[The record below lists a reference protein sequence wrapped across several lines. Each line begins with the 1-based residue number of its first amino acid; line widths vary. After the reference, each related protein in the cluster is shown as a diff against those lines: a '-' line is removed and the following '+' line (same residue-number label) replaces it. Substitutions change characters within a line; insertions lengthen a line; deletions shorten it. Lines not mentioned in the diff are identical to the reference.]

1 MNTFDL
7 INGSFEAVAA
17 LFTLNHCRVLLRDRA
32 VAGVSIASMAFFTL
46 WGVWNLWFYPHLGQT
61 WSFAGGVLLVM
72 ANAIY
77 VALLCRFSGFT
88 RRLRE
93 RWMNATWKSR
103 KRIGSVVCAFKGCHY
118 DTPVFCTNALYLC
131 TRCGKE
137 VRGRT
142 FSDLQPIT
150 ADELDDIHRLHEI
163 YEEDHIHA

>member
-46 WGVWNLWFYPHLGQT
+46 WGVWNLWFYPHLGQA
-61 WSFAGGVLLVM
+61 WSFAGGVLLVI

-77 VALLCRFSGFT
+77 VALLCRFSGVGRWL
-88 RRLRE
+88 RR
-93 RWMNATWKSR
+93 AS
-103 KRIGSVVCAFKGCHY
+103 GSVVCRFKGCHY
-118 DTPVFCTNALYLC
+118 DTPVFSTNTLYFC

-137 VRGRT
+137 ITGRT
-142 FSDLQPIT
+142 FADLQPLS
-150 ADELDDIHRLHEI
+150 DEELDDIHRLLEI

>member
-1 MNTFDL
+1 MNAPDL

-61 WSFAGGVLLVM
+61 WSFAGGVLLVA
-72 ANAIY
+72 ANAVY
-77 VALLCRFSGFT
+77 VVLLCRFSGVGRWL
-88 RRLRE
+88 RR
-93 RWMNATWKSR
+93 AA
-103 KRIGSVVCAFKGCHY
+103 GSVVCRFKGCHY
-118 DTPVFCTNALYLC
+118 DTPVFHPNALHFC

-137 VRGRT
+137 VTGRT
-142 FSDLQPIT
+142 FADLQPLS
-150 ADELDDIHRLHEI
+150 DEELDDIHRMLET

>member
-61 WSFAGGVLLVM
+61 WSFAGGVLLVA
-72 ANAIY
+72 ANAVY
-77 VALLCRFSGFT
+77 VALLFRFSGVARSA
-88 RRLRE
+88 RR
-93 RWMNATWKSR
+93 W
-103 KRIGSVVCAFKGCHY
+103 IGGVAGGVVCRFKGCHY
-118 DTPVFCTNALYLC
+118 DTPVFSTNALYFC

-137 VRGRT
+137 ITGRT
-142 FSDLQPIT
+142 FADLEPISD
-150 ADELDDIHRLHEI
+150 DEMEHIHRLHEI
-163 YEEDHIHA
+163 YEESTHG

>member
-1 MNTFDL
+1 MNTFDF

-17 LFTLNHCRVLLRDRA
+17 LFTLHHCRVLLRDRA

-61 WSFAGGVLLVM
+61 WSFAGGVLLVA
-72 ANAIY
+72 ANAVY
-77 VALLCRFSGFT
+77 VALLFRFSGFAS
-88 RRLRE
+88 RLRH
-93 RWMNATWKSR
+93 RWQSAVWKAR
-103 KRIGSVVCAFKGCHY
+103 KGLGRVVCTFKGCHY

-137 VRGRT
+137 VTGRT
-142 FSDLQPIT
+142 FADLQPMSS
-150 ADELDDIHRLHEI
+150 DELDDIHRLHEI

>member
-61 WSFAGGVLLVM
+61 WSFAGGVLLVA
-72 ANAIY
+72 ANAVY
-77 VALLCRFSGFT
+77 VALLCRFSGFALW
-88 RRLRE
+88 LRE
-93 RWMNATWKSR
+93 RWADALWEAR
-103 KRIGSVVCAFKGCHY
+103 KLRGNVVCRFKGCHY
-118 DTPVFCTNALYLC
+118 DTPFFSANCLYHC

-137 VRGRT
+137 ITGRT
-142 FSDLQPIT
+142 FADLQPLSD
-150 ADELDDIHRLHEI
+150 DELDDIHRLHEI
-163 YEEDHIHA
+163 YEEDHHHA